1 MGPFGAGEVCVKA
14 VLARLMAANQEM
26 NVFLPDSKWMRH
38 SRQIQMRLVRILP
51 AGQFLTRDN
60 SAIEGV

>member
-1 MGPFGAGEVCVKA
+1 MGPFGAGEVRAKA

-38 SRQIQMRLVRILP
+38 FQQIQMRLVRILP
-51 AGQFLTRDN
+51 AGQFLTRDY